1 MTRLR
6 WNVTDTNTQETY
18 RTYIGGFSVVG
29 LPSLTHGTSP
39 LVSWGLTAI
48 NPDVSDVYVE
58 KIKDNLYL
66 SSNDEWVPVD
76 TKTEMIKVRFGSD
89 VELPLRFTRNG
100 VVITNELLDGAA
112 HDLVPWVSKDIL

>member
-1 MTRLR
+1 
-6 WNVTDTNTQETY
+6 
-18 RTYIGGFSVVG
+18 
-29 LPSLTHGTSP
+29 LTHGTSP

-58 KIKDNLYL
+58 KIKENLYL
-66 SSNDEWVPVD
+66 SANDEWVQVD
-76 TKTEMIKVRFGSD
+76 TKTETIKVRFGSD

-100 VVITNELLDGAA
+100 VVITDELLDGAA